1 MKGLEDLMQMLAS
14 RKKNTD
20 KGWFSSLWQ
29 ILELLLATLAAIGGL
44 IEIKLLPFA
53 FPMGTIIGVIAV
65 IAAIIAIILLVAL
78 IIDLFHDLFS
88 TEATSENDKKD
99 D

>member
-1 MKGLEDLMQMLAS
+1 MKLLEDLMQMLAS
-14 RKKNTD
+14 RKKNSD

-53 FPMGTIIGVIAV
+53 FPMGTIIGVIA
-65 IAAIIAIILLVAL
+65 AIIAIILLVAL

-88 TEATSENDKKD
+88 TEETSANDKKD